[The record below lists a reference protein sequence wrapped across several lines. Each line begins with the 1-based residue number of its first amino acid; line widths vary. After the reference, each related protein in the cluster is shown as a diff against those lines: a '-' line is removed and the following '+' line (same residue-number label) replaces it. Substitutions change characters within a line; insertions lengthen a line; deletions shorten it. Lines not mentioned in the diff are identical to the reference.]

1 MSSGEDFLRHIKFDK
16 YFIQNINCMQSLDK
30 KYKTVI
36 NKNTFYFYN
45 IEFEQKYEGYIV
57 SLKETLLNLK
67 NTIENKGLSKDIF
80 EDLLENKEN
89 GLRVLLSLTGFS
101 NENLKRVI
109 TVVRVANNKEL
120 SKILLKS
127 KLCKKE
133 KIEEINEWSDTT
145 ILRLI
150 KSNKYFRK
158 AIVNI
163 FFEGASIPFLAET
176 LPLFELKKLSISK
189 LNFDLTEMIDTLVR
203 YKEKGSYSGKY
214 ENNPEYLLQSIIT
227 NCGLTY
233 QKGDLTELLKNE
245 SIHKRTMDFIIPN
258 KANPKIIIE
267 SSFLSTTSSGQ
278 GDKSKTEGN
287 IKTLISKYYPKSK
300 FIGFVDGIGWYIRKG
315 DLKRMVDAYDD
326 VFTFHKTELLRFEK
340 LLKSVI

>member
-1 MSSGEDFLRHIKFDK
+1 MISNKT
-16 YFIQNINCMQSLDK
+16 

-36 NKNTFYFYN
+36 KKNTFYFYN
-45 IEFEQKYEGYIV
+45 PEFEQKYEGYIV

-67 NTIENKGLSKDIF
+67 NVIETKGLSKSLF
-80 EDLLENKEN
+80 EDLLVNKEN
-89 GLRVLLSLTGFS
+89 GLRVLLALTGFS
-101 NENLKRVI
+101 NENLKRII

-120 SKILLKS
+120 SEILYKS
-127 KLCKKE
+127 KWCKKE
-133 KIEEINEWSDTT
+133 NIEDINEWSDTT

-150 KSNKYFRK
+150 RLNKYFRK

-163 FFEGASIPFLAET
+163 FFEGSSIPFLAET

-189 LNFDLTEMIDTLVR
+189 LKFDINEMIDTLVR

-214 ENNPEYLLQSIIT
+214 ENNPECLLQHIILD
-227 NCGLTY
+227 CGFTY
-233 QKGDLTELLKNE
+233 EKGDLTELFNKE
-245 SIHKRTMDFIIPN
+245 KTEKRTMDFIIPN
-258 KANPKIIIE
+258 KKKPKIIIE

-287 IKTLISKYYPKSK
+287 INKLIKKYYPKSA

-315 DLKRMVDAYDD
+315 DLSRMVSAYDD
-326 VFTFHKTELLRFEK
+326 VFTFHKSELERFEK
-340 LLKSVI
+340 LLLTIINN